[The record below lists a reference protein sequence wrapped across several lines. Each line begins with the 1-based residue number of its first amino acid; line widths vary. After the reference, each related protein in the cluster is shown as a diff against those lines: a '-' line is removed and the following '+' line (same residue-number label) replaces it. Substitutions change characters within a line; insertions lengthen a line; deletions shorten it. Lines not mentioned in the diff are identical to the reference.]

1 MITRKA
7 EAWSAAAVD
16 QQEGATSHHRGH
28 CVVPLSM
35 LDRLGCGYLAIED
48 HRHII
53 EANPTARLILG
64 GETGSVQ
71 SLTELMG
78 ALKRLIARAP
88 NRPALGSM
96 SWIVI
101 GNKDDAPFILNQ
113 AQPADVVT
121 PGISVV
127 MLVDLDAHL
136 QPNRYMLQRMFGLT
150 LAETR
155 IALQLARGDQP
166 ADVARSC
173 NVSRTTIRSQLA
185 SVFAKT
191 STRRQAELV
200 KLLALLALLP

>member
-1 MITRKA
+1 
-7 EAWSAAAVD
+7 
-16 QQEGATSHHRGH
+16 
-28 CVVPLSM
+28 M